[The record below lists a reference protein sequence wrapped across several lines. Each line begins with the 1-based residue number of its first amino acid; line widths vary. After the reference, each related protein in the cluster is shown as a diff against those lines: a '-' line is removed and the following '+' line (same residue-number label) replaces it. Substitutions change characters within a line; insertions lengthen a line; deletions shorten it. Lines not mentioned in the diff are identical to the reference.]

1 MITIRV
7 VAWRERAY
15 LTAHAIKTTPRK
27 SPSVPSGEPTA
38 DLSKWAAT
46 RPASIQFRRTLPTP
60 SHWLPTSATTYDN
73 LRDGVVGTRLPH
85 STCSL
90 SDSLQKP
97 FLIRQRALLL
107 LQQKGFSQT
116 CEHPIPGNFP
126 HATSNDRTRLC
137 HSSLSFSIMRCAEL
151 QLLYSTFQMQLKT
164 EGVDSR
170 YVLLFWA
177 KAQFR
182 ENVL

>member
-1 MITIRV
+1 V
-7 VAWRERAY
+7 
-15 LTAHAIKTTPRK
+15 
-27 SPSVPSGEPTA
+27 SGEIGEWDFRA
-38 DLSKWAAT
+38 RAEKWLFSTGTVAFYFRNAGPFGPE
-46 RPASIQFRRTLPTP
+46 RWPFPAGL
-60 SHWLPTSATTYDN
+60 
-73 LRDGVVGTRLPH
+73 
-85 STCSL
+85 C
-90 SDSLQKP
+90 
-97 FLIRQRALLL
+97 
-107 LQQKGFSQT
+107 
-116 CEHPIPGNFP
+116 NFP

>member
-1 MITIRV
+1 VPTSPYMQSKRLLATAPQFQAASLPRPQQMGSNPT
-7 VAWRERAY
+7 REHPIPADP
-15 LTAHAIKTTPRK
+15 THAIT
-27 SPSVPSGEPTA
+27 
-38 DLSKWAAT
+38 LAANF
-46 RPASIQFRRTLPTP
+46 SN
-60 SHWLPTSATTYDN
+60 HYDN